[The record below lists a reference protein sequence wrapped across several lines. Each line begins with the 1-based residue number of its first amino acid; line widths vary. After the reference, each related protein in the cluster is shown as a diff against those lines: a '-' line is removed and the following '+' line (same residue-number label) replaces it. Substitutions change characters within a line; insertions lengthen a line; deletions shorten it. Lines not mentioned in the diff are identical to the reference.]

1 MIKKAVLALVAVL
14 VLVGGYAYLS
24 TRGDKSVK
32 GNEDFGRVAVGET
45 LKPFT
50 LKDQFDRLHTL
61 SEDTKKIIFVFKK
74 DPGHVVRSYLNRQKN
89 DYLQSRHIL
98 FVADISKMPAI
109 IREYAAMPDLR
120 KRDYAVLTVY
130 NQELAAKFKNA
141 EEETKIMV
149 ADLDRFKVTA
159 IRFVE
164 TEEELGKLID

>member
-1 MIKKAVLALVAVL
+1 MMKKVLSAVLAVL
-14 VLVGGYAYLS
+14 ILAGGYAYLS

-32 GNEDFGRVAVGET
+32 GNEEFGRVAVGET

-61 SEDTKKIIFVFKK
+61 REDTKKIIFVFKK
-74 DPGHVVRSYLNRQKN
+74 DPGHVVRSYLNRQKD
-89 DYLQSRHIL
+89 DYLESRRIL
-98 FVADISKMPAI
+98 FVADISKMPAV

-130 NQELAAKFKNA
+130 NRVLASKFKN
-141 EEETKIMV
+141 EKEETKIMV
-149 ADLDRFKVTA
+149 ADLERFRVTA

-164 TEEELGKLID
+164 TEEELGELID

>member
-109 IREYAAMPDLR
+109 IREYAAMPDL
-120 KRDYAVLTVY
+120 TVY